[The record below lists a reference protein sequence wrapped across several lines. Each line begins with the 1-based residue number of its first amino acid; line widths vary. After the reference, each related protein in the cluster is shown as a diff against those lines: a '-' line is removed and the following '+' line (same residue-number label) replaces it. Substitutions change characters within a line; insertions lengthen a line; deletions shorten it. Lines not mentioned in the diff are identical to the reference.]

1 MYGEKLNFNKFEES
15 NIGLVI
21 LVIGIAVIYG
31 IIGIIYGSSIKK
43 FKNNSNFKIYGNLVI
58 VASVLMITVIGA
70 LFGFILYAI
79 SYFYLAMIFNEGN
92 VCGDKLF
99 EKNENKENENLK
111 NNLNNEKNI
120 TKKIADDYEKIK
132 EEQNRIKAPKSK
144 MEAEIYF
151 NSLSLNDYQ
160 KIKSEA
166 TKYLPEGLS
175 EEELKNVIIDQIIR
189 KYI

>member
-1 MYGEKLNFNKFEES
+1 MEMMVYYKFANS
-15 NIGLVI
+15 SQWNQLVPAN
-21 LVIGIAVIYG
+21 LLLG
-31 IIGIIYGSSIKK
+31 GSEP
-43 FKNNSNFKIYGNLVI
+43 
-58 VASVLMITVIGA
+58 
-70 LFGFILYAI
+70 
-79 SYFYLAMIFNEGN
+79 YFYLAMIFNEGN